1 MRGAAGRRDDYLDS
15 ARFGRACEL
24 RDERRRAMSRDD
36 PAFVRHA
43 ELMKGFGS
51 GTHCFPIRLAPH
63 DYRDQRLRIAD
74 CRLLILRSRLS
85 HGHNGLE
92 VIPQFAIRNP
102 KFLLSLIQ
110 RVPALAVEVTQILSL
125 DEIKAPG
132 GDSAE

>member
-1 MRGAAGRRDDYLDS
+1 
-15 ARFGRACEL
+15 
-24 RDERRRAMSRDD
+24 
-36 PAFVRHA
+36 
-43 ELMKGFGS
+43 
-51 GTHCFPIRLAPH
+51 
-63 DYRDQRLRIAD
+63 LRIAD
-74 CRLLILRSRLS
+74 CRLLIFRSRLS